1 MQKLVTIYLDNMAY
15 EGSSMFKDHAGK
27 HGHVEEHLKTE
38 LAEG

>member
-15 EGSSMFKDHAGK
+15 DGATMFKGYAAK
-27 HGHVEEHLKTE
+27 HGHVEEYLKSE